1 LYHIEFGENRRHVL
15 RRTAAS
21 STPVIPHWWREHRS
35 PVCIGVDISP
45 NALQVAVALILIERQ
60 PPASVIKSELIKV
73 LRLAHQF
80 LALAYH

>member
-1 LYHIEFGENRRHVL
+1 
-15 RRTAAS
+15 
-21 STPVIPHWWREHRS
+21 
-35 PVCIGVDISP
+35 VCIGVDISP

-80 LALAYH
+80 PALAYH